1 MRYSIHSICDCLC
14 ERKKYVNSWTVL
26 FVDILLSVGS
36 SFVALLFVD
45 NFIVDLSRN
54 AYLFVIVGSFL
65 ISLLVFMALGVNK
78 NIIRHATIKS
88 IGKMGVAIFFKEV
101 LLLGLVSLVVSR
113 MFNNHAFACFLVDFL
128 VTTVVLI
135 GFRVMLVLVYDLV
148 ISLYRSSKTR
158 VLVYGTDDKS
168 VALKKRMH
176 TSKHYHVVGFVNS
189 DKQLKSYS
197 ISELPVYYFED
208 EANFA
213 CFVKKYNIN
222 GLLFPSPETAHREAE
237 GLVRYCQAHGVKN
250 LVAPPIDVLGDGL
263 KKTVIREIR
272 IEDLLGREEIKI
284 NTGD

>member
-101 LLLGLVSLVVSR
+101 LLLCL
-113 MFNNHAFACFLVDFL
+113 
-128 VTTVVLI
+128 
-135 GFRVMLVLVYDLV
+135 
-148 ISLYRSSKTR
+148 LY
-158 VLVYGTDDKS
+158 
-168 VALKKRMH
+168 
-176 TSKHYHVVGFVNS
+176 TS
-189 DKQLKSYS
+189 DAAD
-197 ISELPVYYFED
+197 EL
-208 EANFA
+208 
-213 CFVKKYNIN
+213 
-222 GLLFPSPETAHREAE
+222 
-237 GLVRYCQAHGVKN
+237 
-250 LVAPPIDVLGDGL
+250 
-263 KKTVIREIR
+263 
-272 IEDLLGREEIKI
+272 
-284 NTGD
+284 

>member
-1 MRYSIHSICDCLC
+1 MRYSIHSICDRLC

-176 TSKHYHVVGFVNS
+176 TSKHYHVVGFVNP
-189 DKQLKSYS
+189 DKRLKSYS

-222 GLLFPSPETAHREAE
+222 GLLFPSPETAQREAE
-237 GLVRYCQAHGVKN
+237 GLVCYCQAYGVKN
-250 LVAPPIDVLGDGL
+250 LVAPPINVLGDR
-263 KKTVIREIR
+263 V
-272 IEDLLGREEIKI
+272 EE
-284 NTGD
+284 NCYPRNPDRGFAW

>member
-1 MRYSIHSICDCLC
+1 
-14 ERKKYVNSWTVL
+14 
-26 FVDILLSVGS
+26 
-36 SFVALLFVD
+36 
-45 NFIVDLSRN
+45 
-54 AYLFVIVGSFL
+54 
-65 ISLLVFMALGVNK
+65 MALGVNK

-176 TSKHYHVVGFVNS
+176 TSKHYHVVGFVNP
-189 DKQLKSYS
+189 DKRLKSYS

-222 GLLFPSPETAHREAE
+222 GLLFPSPETAQREAE
-237 GLVRYCQAHGVKN
+237 GLVCYCQAYGVKN
-250 LVAPPIDVLGDGL
+250 LVAPPINVLGDGL

-272 IEDLLGREEIKI
+272 IEDLLGREEIEI
-284 NTGD
+284 NTKEIEANFAG